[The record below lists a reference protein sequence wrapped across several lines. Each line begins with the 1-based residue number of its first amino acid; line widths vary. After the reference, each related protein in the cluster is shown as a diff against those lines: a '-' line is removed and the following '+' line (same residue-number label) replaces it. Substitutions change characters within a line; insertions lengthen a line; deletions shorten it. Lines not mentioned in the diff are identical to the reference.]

1 MLRLLSLGFMTLLVG
16 MGSNLAA
23 QLANEGHFPEFAP
36 GTYPGYVDA
45 HRANLAWLGD
55 WMPIGNYWFSPGDFF
70 IYGGLALVAVAWVML
85 IRYGLRTGRWSHYIR
100 DLQDE

>member
-1 MLRLLSLGFMTLLVG
+1 MLRTLSLGFITLLIG
-16 MGSNLAA
+16 TGSNLAA
-23 QLANEGHFPEFAP
+23 LVANGGHFPEFAP
-36 GTYPGYVDA
+36 GTYPGYIDA

-55 WMPIGNYWFSPGDFF
+55 WLPIGRFWFSPGDFF

-100 DLQDE
+100 DLPDK